1 MTDDL
6 TELYQEL
13 ILDHSRSP
21 RNFRVMPNCHHV
33 AQGNNP
39 ICGDNYTL
47 YADLDGDVV
56 RDISFQGSGCAISKA
71 SASILTESLKGK
83 TVAVQLT
90 DFSVF
95 YSQDN
100 ADAAAAALKEK
111 GSKIVVEKGQ
121 IVKVMKDAK
130 GLVKRERL
138 TRNWTDWIDYW
149 AVDFDYESRPETL
162 IETRT
167 RPDGSVHHV
176 PQWTDRFIFENE
188 WQSFRTRTRL
198 HISHR

>member
-1 MTDDL
+1 MSDDL

-21 RNFRVMPNCHHV
+21 RNFRVMPNCRHV

-83 TVAVQLT
+83 TRAEVRAMFDKVRDMVT
-90 DFSVF
+90 TGD
-95 YSQDN
+95 
-100 ADAAAAALKEK
+100 ADGLGKVAALAGVHKFPARVKCAILPWYAIVAALQGQGSISTEKE
-111 GSKIVVEKGQ
+111 E
-121 IVKVMKDAK
+121 
-130 GLVKRERL
+130 
-138 TRNWTDWIDYW
+138 
-149 AVDFDYESRPETL
+149 
-162 IETRT
+162 
-167 RPDGSVHHV
+167 
-176 PQWTDRFIFENE
+176 
-188 WQSFRTRTRL
+188 
-198 HISHR
+198 

>member
-1 MTDDL
+1 MSDDL

-21 RNFRVMPNCHHV
+21 RNFRIMPNCHHV

-83 TVAVQLT
+83 TLAEVRAMFDKVRDMVT
-90 DFSVF
+90 TG
-95 YSQDN
+95 N
-100 ADAAAAALKEK
+100 ADGLGKVAALAGVHKFPARVKCAILPWHAVVAAIEGERVVTTEKE
-111 GSKIVVEKGQ
+111 E
-121 IVKVMKDAK
+121 
-130 GLVKRERL
+130 
-138 TRNWTDWIDYW
+138 
-149 AVDFDYESRPETL
+149 
-162 IETRT
+162 
-167 RPDGSVHHV
+167 
-176 PQWTDRFIFENE
+176 
-188 WQSFRTRTRL
+188 
-198 HISHR
+198 

>member
-1 MTDDL
+1 MSDDL

-21 RNFRVMPNCHHV
+21 RNFRVMPNCRHV

-83 TVAVQLT
+83 TRAEVRAMFDKVRDMVT
-90 DFSVF
+90 TGD
-95 YSQDN
+95 
-100 ADAAAAALKEK
+100 ADGLGKVAALAGVHKFPARVKCAILPWHALVAAMEGQSAVSTEKE
-111 GSKIVVEKGQ
+111 E
-121 IVKVMKDAK
+121 
-130 GLVKRERL
+130 
-138 TRNWTDWIDYW
+138 
-149 AVDFDYESRPETL
+149 
-162 IETRT
+162 
-167 RPDGSVHHV
+167 
-176 PQWTDRFIFENE
+176 
-188 WQSFRTRTRL
+188 
-198 HISHR
+198 